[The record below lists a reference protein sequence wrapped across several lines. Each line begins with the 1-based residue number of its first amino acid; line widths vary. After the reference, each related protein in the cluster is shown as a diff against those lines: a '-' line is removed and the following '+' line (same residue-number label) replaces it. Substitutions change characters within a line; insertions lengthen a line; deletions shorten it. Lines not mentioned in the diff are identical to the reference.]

1 MGQSNSNSQI
11 EKNESKDGTTFFSIL
26 ITTFST
32 IFLAELGDKTQL
44 ATLMLSAQSGRPL
57 IIFIGAA
64 LALISTSLL
73 GVLIGRW
80 IANNLPRQRF
90 TVLSGIIMLSLGL
103 YLVTQG
109 FVDLYK
115 SRIWTDLML
124 ITLLFTTFVTVFLAE
139 MGDKT
144 QLTTITLSS
153 TTNKPLAVFIG
164 SSVAL
169 ILATL
174 LGALAGGSIA
184 NLIPAFLLKLLS
196 GIVFLIIG
204 INLLAKSKNDSASD
218 S

>member
-1 MGQSNSNSQI
+1 MGQPNSNSQI
-11 EKNESKDGTTFFSIL
+11 EKNESKDGPTFFSIL

-80 IANNLPRQRF
+80 IANNLPRQKF

-109 FVDLYK
+109 FFD
-115 SRIWTDLML
+115 
-124 ITLLFTTFVTVFLAE
+124 
-139 MGDKT
+139 
-144 QLTTITLSS
+144 
-153 TTNKPLAVFIG
+153 FIQ
-164 SSVAL
+164 
-169 ILATL
+169 
-174 LGALAGGSIA
+174 
-184 NLIPAFLLKLLS
+184 N
-196 GIVFLIIG
+196 
-204 INLLAKSKNDSASD
+204 
-218 S
+218 